1 MWALASLGVPLRE
14 EAMAALTAACA
25 RLHDRMDAE
34 MLVKA
39 HWAFARL
46 RHRPPPGDMNRIV
59 GAAKRLVGELPDE
72 DRLTV
77 MHAWG
82 VLRVNPGDDIV
93 STFTESFR
101 AGDVKKGD
109 GDDEDASD
117 AFNPEARLDGA
128 SCAKLLCAYGRTRH
142 QPPAAHAAALARLV
156 EEAEADTL
164 HSSAA
169 TLVSGALLCWG
180 SDECQE
186 AGRPAPRRDVA
197 GREQLAPRS
206 LAKIVGVAALGT
218 TPAADLAR
226 CAARGG
232 GVPRLLAKDQEAPG
246 GALAWGRDLDFAL
259 AA

>member
-1 MWALASLGVPLRE
+1 
-14 EAMAALTAACA
+14 MAALTAACA

-142 QPPAAHAAALARLV
+142 QPPAAHAAFQARTAPPHSLAWDLALSLASNSALLAAARSRTFLGSF
-156 EEAEADTL
+156 ASL
-164 HSSAA
+164 A
-169 TLVSGALLCWG
+169 TLMPKDLGEQPSVSL
-180 SDECQE
+180 
-186 AGRPAPRRDVA
+186 
-197 GREQLAPRS
+197 
-206 LAKIVGVAALGT
+206 
-218 TPAADLAR
+218 
-226 CAARGG
+226 
-232 GVPRLLAKDQEAPG
+232 
-246 GALAWGRDLDFAL
+246 
-259 AA
+259 